1 MQTPLIERLEKAREQ
16 ILSWSNERLDDIQ
29 SAQKNLSE
37 HRESLVNRSSEALDA
52 GRGAVRSAEASVLE
66 TTRDLLSRASETFGE
81 RATFLKRGE
90 EALAEALIALRAGH
104 EATLPIEGFDALSI
118 RKIIP
123 QLEGMD
129 APGLRT
135 LRAYEASHKNRKTL
149 LAELDSRLEACAT
162 PTTDEPA
169 SA

>member
-1 MQTPLIERLEKAREQ
+1 MQTPIIERLEKAREQ
-16 ILSWSNERLDDIQ
+16 ILSWSNERLDDLQ

-66 TTRDLLSRASETFGE
+66 TTRDLLARASETFGE

-90 EALAEALIALRAGH
+90 EALSEALIALKAGH

-118 RKIIP
+118 RKIVP
-123 QLEGMD
+123 QLEGLD
-129 APGLRT
+129 IAALKT
-135 LRAYEASHKNRKTL
+135 LRAYEAGHKNRKTL
-149 LAELDSRLEACAT
+149 LAELDSRLEELAA
-162 PTTDEPA
+162 PSSEEAA